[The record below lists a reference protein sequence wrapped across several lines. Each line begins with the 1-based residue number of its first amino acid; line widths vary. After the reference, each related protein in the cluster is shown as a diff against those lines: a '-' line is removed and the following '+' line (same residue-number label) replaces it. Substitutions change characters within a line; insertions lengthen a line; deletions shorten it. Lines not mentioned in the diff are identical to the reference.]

1 MEQAES
7 RIVATM
13 EPTAQDFIEV
23 NNLKRYFPIRKG
35 VFSRVSGYVKAVDG
49 VSFGIKKGEIFGLV
63 GESGCGKSTTGKTMI
78 RLQEATGGSMKFDG
92 KTVFDVENNI
102 ALAGAEM
109 QKMRRSMQIIFQDPY
124 ASLDPRK
131 TVGYIVTEGILKH
144 KLAANRK
151 EALEIAKEMLE
162 RCGIPA
168 NSVLKY
174 PHEFSGGQ
182 RQRIGIARSLVLQPS
197 FIIGDEPLAAL
208 DASIQSQVL
217 TLLQDLVAQLH
228 LTTLFISHDLGVVK
242 YFCDR
247 IAVMYLGSFVEI
259 GTSDQIFNS
268 PKHPYTQAL
277 ISAIPRSMPGQTGK
291 RIILAGDIPSPAN
304 PPKGCKFHT
313 RCQYARPE
321 CSEIAPEKR
330 VYANGHTVWCHL
342 NQDA

>member
-1 MEQAES
+1 MEQKTNI
-7 RIVATM
+7 IVP
-13 EPTAQDFIEV
+13 EQHDFIEV
-23 NNLKRYFPIRKG
+23 KNLKRYFPIRKG
-35 VFSRVSGYVKAVDG
+35 VFSRVSGYVKAVDD
-49 VSFGIKKGEIFGLV
+49 VSFSIKKGEIFGLV

-78 RLQEATGGSMKFDG
+78 RLQPATGGSMKYDG
-92 KTVFDVENNI
+92 TTVFDVENNI
-102 ALAGAEM
+102 SLDGAEM
-109 QKMRRSMQIIFQDPY
+109 QKMRRNMQIIFQDPY

-151 EALEIAKEMLE
+151 EALEKAKEMLE
-162 RCGIPA
+162 LCGIPA
-168 NSVLKY
+168 NSVQKY

-182 RQRIGIARSLVLQPS
+182 RQRIGIARSLVLEPS
-197 FIIGDEPLAAL
+197 FVIGDEPLAAL

-217 TLLQDLVAQLH
+217 TLLQELVEKLG

-259 GTSDQIFNS
+259 GTSDQIFNN

-277 ISAIPRSMPGQTGK
+277 ISAIPASMPGDRGK

-313 RCQYARPE
+313 RCRYARPE
-321 CSEIAPEKR
+321 CSEIAPER
-330 VYANGHTVWCHL
+330 VEYADGHTVWCHL
-342 NQDA
+342 NKQDQ